1 MSGQP
6 SALQNVRTN
15 LKARAVSNLT
25 KMRDVA
31 KEIFRNLQHTSKTA
45 KEEVEK
51 FESLTNQRDGLLHL
65 LCSFQVELRENVAEL
80 NKIVE
85 VKKKIDDV
93 KSKIDDSDAAL
104 KTFGRSLKDAAGVL
118 QEALKTSS
126 NTERVVEVEVED
138 LIKYAHVI
146 SYTSSAQEGWEPN
159 TPLVGALPP
168 APHSD
173 VMARSRLF
181 SAVRPKRVEREPVQ
195 SSSAVIQLD
204 LSEAMAASQ
213 VDTNLGKRQ
222 SPEDEMEEKM
232 LKIWNY
238 PLQDAEQEK
247 SEADA
252 EDKEDEVMKE
262 PARPRKKQFVIQPF
276 SMCIKESSWKEKNI
290 QVLGDLDENFN
301 CAVTMPEMPAMW
313 RPGDPVVITPED

>member
-1 MSGQP
+1 MSGQS
-6 SALQNVRTN
+6 SALQNMRTN
-15 LKARAVSNLT
+15 LKARAVSNLSR
-25 KMRDVA
+25 MRDVA

-45 KEEVEK
+45 KEEVERL
-51 FESLTNQRDGLLHL
+51 ESLTNQRDGLLQL
-65 LCSFQVELRENVAEL
+65 LCSFQVELRENVTEL

-85 VKKKIDDV
+85 VKKQIDDV

-104 KTFGRSLKDAAGVL
+104 KTFGRSLKEAAGVL
-118 QEALKTSS
+118 QDALKSSS
-126 NTERVVEVEVED
+126 NSERVVEVEVED

-173 VMARSRLF
+173 VIARSRLF
-181 SAVRPKRVEREPVQ
+181 SAVRPKRADRETAESNV
-195 SSSAVIQLD
+195 AAMQLD
-204 LSEAMAASQ
+204 MSEAMAASQ
-213 VDTNLGKRQ
+213 VEGNLGKRQ
-222 SPEDEMEEKM
+222 SPEDEMDEKM

-238 PLQDAEQEK
+238 PLQEAEQEQGPA
-247 SEADA
+247 EA
-252 EDKEDEVMKE
+252 EEKEEVQKE
-262 PARPRKKQFVIQPF
+262 PVRPRKKQFVIQPF

-290 QVLGDLDENFN
+290 PVLGDLDENFN
-301 CAVTMPEMPAMW
+301 CAVTMPEMPVMW